1 MYLENCAVISLVL
14 IALLFV
20 NSVNSFSCY
29 TCSSFENS
37 ECLTNP
43 VQDKFI
49 TECNPTR
56 IRAHRMNVSI
66 NDVKATL
73 NGVPISIGTT
83 ISDDEKTIAIYDGT
97 TVDVTSVS
105 GGDIEN
111 NYTVTTSGS
120 IKEHTFNW
128 NWNPKTVV
136 VRACVPK
143 HSRCRCNRAVRCFR
157 CQTELCNSAESPT
170 LTLGTFALLGV
181 VGVYSSM

>member
-56 IRAHRMNVSI
+56 IRAHRMNVKPSPSMTAPPSTLR
-66 NDVKATL
+66 VLVAAT
-73 NGVPISIGTT
+73 S
-83 ISDDEKTIAIYDGT
+83 KTIIP
-97 TVDVTSVS
+97 S
-105 GGDIEN
+105 
-111 NYTVTTSGS
+111 
-120 IKEHTFNW
+120 
-128 NWNPKTVV
+128 
-136 VRACVPK
+136 
-143 HSRCRCNRAVRCFR
+143 
-157 CQTELCNSAESPT
+157 
-170 LTLGTFALLGV
+170 LLQV
-181 VGVYSSM
+181 A